1 MSGMEPKNLKVC
13 IYGAGAIGGYLG
25 VCFARSGAEVS
36 LIARGPHL
44 AAIRANGL
52 TLVSEKGG
60 RETVKLKATDK
71 PQELGPQDFVVVA
84 LKAHQVGDTVDAMRS
99 LLKPETAILC
109 AYNGVPYWYFHKHG
123 GPFDGRQIECVDPG
137 GKQWKVLGP
146 ERGIGCVVYPAAEAG
161 VIHHEYGDKFPI
173 GEPSGQSTPRA
184 QALSKLF
191 EASGL
196 RAPVLDK
203 IRDEIWLKLWGN
215 VSLNPISALT
225 LATLDVICSEPG
237 TRNVARM
244 MMTEAKDIAE
254 KLGVSFRVGIERR
267 LDGARDVGAHK
278 TSMLQD
284 LERGRTMEIDALV
297 TVVQEMGRMVGVP
310 TPTIDTVL
318 ALTQQRA
325 RLAGLYTPAA
335 QPAQG
340 AAAQ

>member
-1 MSGMEPKNLKVC
+1 ML
-13 IYGAGAIGGYLG
+13 
-25 VCFARSGAEVS
+25 FRS
-36 LIARGPHL
+36 
-44 AAIRANGL
+44 
-52 TLVSEKGG
+52 
-60 RETVKLKATDK
+60 
-71 PQELGPQDFVVVA
+71 
-84 LKAHQVGDTVDAMRS
+84 
-99 LLKPETAILC
+99 
-109 AYNGVPYWYFHKHG
+109 
-123 GPFDGRQIECVDPG
+123 IECVDPG
-137 GKQWKVLGP
+137 GKQWKVLGL
-146 ERGIGCVVYPAAEAG
+146 ERGIGCVVYPAAEVTEPG

>member
-1 MSGMEPKNLKVC
+1 MCSSDL
-13 IYGAGAIGGYLG
+13 
-25 VCFARSGAEVS
+25 
-36 LIARGPHL
+36 
-44 AAIRANGL
+44 
-52 TLVSEKGG
+52 
-60 RETVKLKATDK
+60 
-71 PQELGPQDFVVVA
+71 
-84 LKAHQVGDTVDAMRS
+84 
-99 LLKPETAILC
+99 
-109 AYNGVPYWYFHKHG
+109 
-123 GPFDGRQIECVDPG
+123 
-137 GKQWKVLGP
+137 
-146 ERGIGCVVYPAAEAG
+146 
-161 VIHHEYGDKFPI
+161 
-173 GEPSGQSTPRA
+173 
-184 QALSKLF
+184 
-191 EASGL
+191 SGL